1 MKPPVR
7 NTKKA
12 PSTRVPAKTQGL
24 LVLGMHRS
32 GTSAVTRVLNL
43 LGCALPDNLIGPSES
58 NETGHWESVAA
69 MQLNDA
75 ILASAGSSWLDWGAI
90 NEDWRQSGLKA
101 EMLGRIRQVIE
112 DHAALGPLFALKDP
126 RTCRLADLWLAGMAD
141 AKVEPRVLLMLRNPA
156 EVCASLEARDLMA
169 AGYGQLLWLRHVL
182 DAEYFSRGV
191 RRIVCRYDQLMR
203 NWPGVVDRIKAGL
216 GIALPRNTPAVQAE
230 IEQFLNSDFRHH
242 ERSADA
248 VLGDLG
254 QSAWLRRTFAIMMA
268 WSEQGEN
275 KADHAELDKIRHEL
289 DQAHATFA
297 RLLLRTDTAGAFDTG
312 SQLKRELSEQ
322 LAVAKQA
329 AEAARQAVQEAES
342 RRATAVDR
350 EAELQTRMEAGDAQ
364 TTQLQAEI
372 NALRVEA
379 ERTALLAAETESL
392 RAREAELVAR
402 MEAGGAQTTQ
412 LQAEINALR
421 VESER
426 TALLAAET
434 DSLRAREA
442 ELVARLYD
450 ESARAQQQQA
460 EINAL
465 RAEAEETALLGAKV
479 EALRAREAEL
489 VARLDDESARTQHL
503 QAEINELQV
512 EAEETALL
520 GAKVEALRAR
530 EAELVARLDDQS
542 ARAQQQQAEINALR
556 AEAERSALLATEAEA
571 LRVHK
576 EQLARDVAQLEAAL
590 QAAKTTVEQER
601 QQRLAVDQT
610 LATQIDERHAQ
621 ELRNAELAGRV
632 TTAES
637 ALVQRQEELSQLWS
651 QLLVAEKAAAVAE
664 THARIERD
672 RRQDGD
678 RRLTAAEAGTSELR
692 KQLEELRAAPAPVPD
707 HLIAEIA
714 QLTRLLQ
721 QQETA
726 TRAATMA
733 LSEADAELAGRSN
746 ETAQLTRLLLEQK
759 ALTQGATAAQEA
771 AERALA
777 RQAEENSQLQARL
790 QQQET
795 AASAAGA
802 LRAQTEQKLDARFAE
817 IAALTSMLADAGTQ
831 TAASSA
837 NAEWLRSMMQ
847 IAATFPKW
855 WALMPQDW
863 RRKREH
869 ARFRS
874 SGLFDAARYLETYPD
889 VADNGMDPVRHY
901 ILHGMLEG
909 RIRPN

>member
-12 PSTRVPAKTQGL
+12 PSTRAPAKTQGL

-32 GTSAVTRVLNL
+32 GTSAVTRVMNL

-141 AKVEPRVLLMLRNPA
+141 AKVEPRVMLMLRNPA

-169 AGYGQLLWLRHVL
+169 TGYGQLLWLRHVL

-216 GIALPRNTPAVQAE
+216 GIALPRNTPAVHAE

-254 QSAWLRRTFAIMMA
+254 QSAWLRRTFAIMTA
-268 WSEQGEN
+268 WSEKGEN

-289 DQAHATFA
+289 DQAHAIFA

-322 LAVAKQA
+322 LAVARQA
-329 AEAARQAVQEAES
+329 AEAARQAVEEAEA
-342 RRATAVDR
+342 RRAIILDH
-350 EAELQTRMEAGDAQ
+350 EAELQARMEAGDAQ
-364 TTQLQAEI
+364 TTQLQTEI

-379 ERTALLAAETESL
+379 ERTAPLAAETH
-392 RAREAELVAR
+392 
-402 MEAGGAQTTQ
+402 
-412 LQAEINALR
+412 
-421 VESER
+421 
-426 TALLAAET
+426 
-434 DSLRAREA
+434 SLRAREA

-503 QAEINELQV
+503 QAEMNELQV
-512 EAEETALL
+512 EAEKTARLAVKAEALL
-520 GAKVEALRAR
+520 AR
-530 EAELVARLDDQS
+530 EAELLARLDDES
-542 ARAQQQQAEINALR
+542 ARAQQQQAEIKALR
-556 AEAERSALLATEAEA
+556 AEVEETALLAAEAGA

-576 EQLARDVAQLEAAL
+576 EQLAQDVAQLEAAL
-590 QAAKTTVEQER
+590 EAAKTTVEQER
-601 QQRLAVDQT
+601 QQRLAVDHT
-610 LATQIDERHAQ
+610 LATQIDELHAQ

-637 ALVQRQEELSQLWS
+637 ALVQRQEELSQLWR

-664 THARIERD
+664 THAKIERD

-692 KQLEELRAAPAPVPD
+692 KQLEELRAAPATIPD
-707 HLIAEIA
+707 HLITEIA
-714 QLTRLLQ
+714 QLNRLLQ
-721 QQETA
+721 EQETA
-726 TRAATMA
+726 TRAATLA
-733 LSEADAELAGRSN
+733 LSGAEAALAERTN

-795 AASAAGA
+795 AARAAEA
-802 LRAQTEQKLDARFAE
+802 LRAQSEQKLDARFAE

-831 TAASSA
+831 SAASSA

-874 SGLFDAARYLETYPD
+874 SGLFDAVRYLETYPD

-901 ILHGMLEG
+901 ILHGMLER